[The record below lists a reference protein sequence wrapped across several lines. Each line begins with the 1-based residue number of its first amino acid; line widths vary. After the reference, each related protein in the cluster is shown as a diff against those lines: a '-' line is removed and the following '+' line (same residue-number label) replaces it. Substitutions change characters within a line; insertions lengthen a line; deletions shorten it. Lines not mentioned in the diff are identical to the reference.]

1 MVRRQFSQLISENL
15 AVENDGLTRQWA
27 KFWAGQSR
35 ERISRKGLCS
45 LRIRDAKTSAAFA
58 TASRVFFFVLLP
70 LQRRV
75 GALRCSKWIKSINA
89 HASVTLTTRPSS
101 S

>member
-45 LRIRDAKTSAAFA
+45 VRVRDAKNLGPLRDGLTG
-58 TASRVFFFVLLP
+58 FFVLLP

-75 GALRCSKWIKSINA
+75 GA
-89 HASVTLTTRPSS
+89 
-101 S
+101 